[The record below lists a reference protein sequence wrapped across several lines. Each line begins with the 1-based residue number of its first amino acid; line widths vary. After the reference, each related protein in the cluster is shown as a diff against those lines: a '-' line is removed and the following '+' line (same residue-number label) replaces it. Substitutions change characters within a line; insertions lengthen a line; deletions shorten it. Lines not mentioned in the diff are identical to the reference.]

1 MTTKELTSLTENANE
16 VWRDILSI
24 TESPESPLPPGWT
37 DPFVRIASS
46 FDLKDSSEKSLR
58 NAREYV
64 ADNLALTR
72 LDLSIHAKWGEK
84 VYHYN
89 SLKIPFSEIIGLS
102 ILAERIDQALGKSA
116 L

>member
-1 MTTKELTSLTENANE
+1 MITDELKSLIADANDVWREILTITELT
-16 VWRDILSI
+16 
-24 TESPESPLPPGWT
+24 ESPLPAGWV

-46 FDLKDSSEKSLR
+46 FDLKDSTEKNLR
-58 NAREYV
+58 TAREYV

-72 LDLSIHAKWGEK
+72 LDLSIHTKWGEK

-89 SLKIPFSEIIGLS
+89 SLKTPFSEVIGLS
-102 ILAERIDQALGKSA
+102 ILAERIDQAL

>member
-1 MTTKELTSLTENANE
+1 MTTEELTSLTENAND
-16 VWRDILSI
+16 VWRTILSV
-24 TESPESPLPPGWT
+24 TEAPESPLPPGWT
-37 DPFVRIASS
+37 DPFIRIASS

-58 NAREYV
+58 KACEYV

-84 VYHYN
+84 FYHYN
-89 SLKIPFSEIIGLS
+89 SLRIPYSEIIGLS
-102 ILAERIDQALGKSA
+102 ILAERIDHVLGKSA